1 MRNFFFREKIRRAKD
16 QLELNLTTAIED
28 NKYIIN
34 KMKTKENLHSF
45 LLNEEGS
52 SVNG

>member
-34 KMKTKENLHSF
+34 KMKTKENLHL